1 MSERKYL
8 VPEGML
14 RAAWHAQLP
23 ADNPTF
29 EWDEGDEMSRK
40 FYRRIFE
47 AALRWLSDNPR
58 PMNISLA
65 RELDKQ
71 YPPSFNRQV
80 LIARSAEEWQRRM
93 FLAPEQDDPD
103 PEKTRYREAL
113 EKLAKLG
120 NGDSYGN
127 SKGNEIAQEA
137 LGIDKHIPVPQQE
150 KDFYHPD
157 PIIETINKRMAE
169 YSDWVHKNLKNLF
182 DKKPLEPR
190 LAWDKPG
197 RKVYTYGD
205 RIKK

>member
-1 MSERKYL
+1 MKKI
-8 VPEGML
+8 VMPEGML
-14 RAAWHAQLP
+14 KAAMDSRMETYGHIAGWS
-23 ADNPTF
+23 
-29 EWDEGDEMSRK
+29 EGMCSQVLR
-40 FYRRIFE
+40 
-47 AALRWLSDNPR
+47 AALRWLSENPMVPTDEQMHQLR
-58 PMNISLA
+58 ASSTATIPANLW
-65 RELDKQ
+65 RD
-71 YPPSFNRQV
+71 V
-80 LIARSAEEWQRRM
+80 VVEWQRRM

-127 SKGNEIAQEA
+127 SQGNEIAQEA
-137 LGIDKHIPVPQQE
+137 LGLDKRSPVPQQE

-197 RKVYTYGD
+197 RKVFTYGD